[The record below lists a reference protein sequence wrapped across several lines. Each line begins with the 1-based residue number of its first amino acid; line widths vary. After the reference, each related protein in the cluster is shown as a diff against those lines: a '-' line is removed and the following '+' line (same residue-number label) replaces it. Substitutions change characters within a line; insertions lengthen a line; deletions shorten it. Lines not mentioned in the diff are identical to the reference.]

1 MPTFTLRNLNA
12 GHLFLM
18 AQGIYFFCD
27 ACMQEEERRQLE
39 IAQRRA
45 EHGLVWVWLLVVL
58 YAWSCMG
65 IYMYVNMYC
74 ASRCTIHANDVPY
87 II

>member
-1 MPTFTLRNLNA
+1 
-12 GHLFLM
+12 M

-58 YAWSCMG
+58 HAWSLG
-65 IYMYVNMYC
+65 IYVNMYC
-74 ASRCTIHANDVPY
+74 AS
-87 II
+87 